1 MPRFRDLLLAATAA
15 GLAACASPPRQ
26 PAIQAPADP
35 PVPEANNGIYRGT
48 STRFQSDARSC
59 PRPGLVTLYVQNR
72 EFDYRWDRKTY
83 VSSAISPD
91 GRITGQAE
99 GITLAGRQHG
109 KKLEGDVTNGICGL
123 HFTVQKQEF

>member
-1 MPRFRDLLLAATAA
+1 MAA
-15 GLAACASPPRQ
+15 GLTACASPARK
-26 PAIQAPADP
+26 PAVPTAPDP
-35 PVPEANNGIYRGT
+35 PVPEVSNGIYRGT

-72 EFDYRWDRKTY
+72 QFDYRWDRQTY
-83 VSSAISPD
+83 VSSAIAPD

-109 KKLEGDVTNGICGL
+109 TKLEGDVTNGICGL

>member
-1 MPRFRDLLLAATAA
+1 MQVVRPAGESLGYHGRPVDL
-15 GLAACASPPRQ
+15 
-26 PAIQAPADP
+26 
-35 PVPEANNGIYRGT
+35 
-48 STRFQSDARSC
+48 
-59 PRPGLVTLYVQNR
+59 
-72 EFDYRWDRKTY
+72 
-83 VSSAISPD
+83 AISPD